1 MQVRCQRC
9 GYTFTL
15 GREATVAALERVKE
29 SEATH
34 YNFDCPKCRRRI
46 KVPVKNLRR
55 SMPRP
60 D

>member
-15 GREATVAALERVKE
+15 GREAIVAALGEVKE
-29 SEATH
+29 SNTAH

-55 SMPRP
+55 SVPRQ

>member
-15 GREATVAALERVKE
+15 GREAIVAALEQVKE
-29 SEATH
+29 SKAAH

-55 SMPRP
+55 SVPQQ

>member
-1 MQVRCQRC
+1 MRVRCQRC

-15 GREATVAALERVKE
+15 GREAVVAALEQVKE
-29 SEATH
+29 SKASH

-55 SMPRP
+55 SAPQQ